1 MKKTL
6 LALTVIAAISGCA
19 QQKTAD
25 HNSNAPQQV
34 TLDRQGLDLLIG
46 EHTKSFVATQPTLA
60 TSLGLSKQQA
70 GDFARKL
77 PDYSPY
83 GMAQLQRTMQN
94 AAQALTKVNLEA
106 LSPNDKLHTQVNL
119 EIDRYYA
126 GFPSFEAGYIDTWGG
141 HLPYVVSQISGPLMN
156 VPTVLQDQQVVK
168 TAQDAQDYLARLEA
182 LAVMA
187 DQVYAKVKS
196 DADNGIV
203 LPKNLFPKTMTF
215 LNGFVAPQAKSHS
228 LVSALAGKLKSS
240 EVTDPR
246 EVKTLLV
253 TASNI
258 VDQEVYPAYQRVIK
272 LMQSLEAKAP
282 SGDGIWAQP
291 NGSDFYQHAIKY
303 LADSDLSAEQ
313 IHQVGLDE
321 VARISGQMDEILTA
335 NGRTDGSVGKRM
347 VELAKDPQFLFADSD
362 EGRSQLLNFLN
373 QEIETIMV
381 KAPELFATMPK
392 TGVMV
397 KRIPQVIEAGAP
409 GGYYMPPALDGS
421 REGEF
426 AINLRDMT
434 EVPKF
439 SLKTLTYHE
448 AVPGHHFQVAL
459 NMEQTEI
466 GLMRQNAPFNAYV
479 EGWALYSELV
489 AMEMGMYKDDE
500 WGNLGRLQA
509 ELYRAVRLV
518 VDTGLHHKRWTRQ
531 QAIDYFHNTTG
542 TGLSDVTSE
551 VERYMAWP
559 GQALGYKLGM
569 LKFVELRQTAR
580 DALGEKFDAKVFHDL
595 ILLKGARPM
604 ALVESDIEAWI
615 AKLK

>member
-25 HNSNAPQQV
+25 HNNNAPQQV

-291 NGSDFYQHAIKY
+291 NGRDFYQHAIKY

>member
-6 LALTVIAAISGCA
+6 LALTVIAAITGCA
-19 QQKTAD
+19 QQQTDTIKESTPALME
-25 HNSNAPQQV
+25 
-34 TLDRQGLDLLIG
+34 LDRQGLDLIIG
-46 EHTKSFVATQPTLA
+46 KHTDSFISTQPTLA

-70 GDFARKL
+70 GDFATKL
-77 PDYSPY
+77 PDYSPS
-83 GMAQLQRTMQN
+83 GMQHVQQTMQN
-94 AAQALTKVNLEA
+94 AAAALSKVNLNT
-106 LSPNDKLHTQVNL
+106 LSANDKLHTQVNL

-126 GFPSFEAGYIDTWGG
+126 GFPQFEAGYIDTWGG

-156 VPTVLQDQQVVK
+156 VPTILQDQQVVK
-168 TAQDAQDYLARLEA
+168 TVQDAQDYLARLQA
-182 LAVMA
+182 VAVMA
-187 DQVYAKVKS
+187 DDVYSKVKS
-196 DADNGIV
+196 DANNGVI

-228 LVSALAGKLKSS
+228 LVKAFAGKLKTS
-240 EVTDPR
+240 EITDQR
-246 EVKTLLV
+246 EVKALLT

-258 VDQEVYPAYQRVIK
+258 VDQEIYPAYQRVIS
-272 LMQSLEAKAP
+272 LMGSLEAKAP
-282 SGDGIWAQP
+282 AGDGIWAQP
-291 NGSDFYQHAIKY
+291 NGAAFYQHAIKY
-303 LADSDLSAEQ
+303 LADSDLTAEQ
-313 IHQVGLDE
+313 IHNIGLSE
-321 VARISGQMDEILTA
+321 VARISKQMNEILTA
-335 NGRTDGSVGKRM
+335 NGRTEGSVGKRM
-347 VELAKDPQFLFADSD
+347 VALAQDPQFLFADSD
-362 EGRSQLLNFLN
+362 EGRAELLNFLN

-448 AVPGHHFQVAL
+448 AVPGHHFQIAL
-459 NMEQTEI
+459 NMEQTDI

-531 QAIDYFHNTTG
+531 EAIDYFHNTTG

-569 LKFVELRQTAR
+569 LKFVELRQNAR

-595 ILLKGARPM
+595 ILLRGARPM
-604 ALVESDIEAWI
+604 ALVESDIEAWV
-615 AKLK
+615 AKFK

>member
-25 HNSNAPQQV
+25 HNNNAPQQV

>member
-1 MKKTL
+1 MKKTFI
-6 LALTVIAAISGCA
+6 ALTVLAAVAGCA
-19 QQKTAD
+19 QQSKDVTIEP
-25 HNSNAPQQV
+25 APLV
-34 TLDRQGLDLLIG
+34 KLDRQGLDQLIG
-46 EHTKSFVATQPTLA
+46 QHTDSFVATQPTLA
-60 TSLGLSKQQA
+60 TSLGLSKQRA
-70 GDFARKL
+70 GDFASKL

-83 GMAQLQRTMQN
+83 GMMQLQQTMHQAAASLAKVDIDALN
-94 AAQALTKVNLEA
+94 A
-106 LSPNDKLHTQVNL
+106 NDKLHAQVNL

-126 GFPSFEAGYIDTWGG
+126 GFKEFNAGYIDTWGG
-141 HLPYVVSQISGPLMN
+141 HLPYIVSQISGPLMN
-156 VPTVLQDQQVVK
+156 VPTVLQDQQVVA
-168 TAQDAQDYLARLEA
+168 TVQDAQDYLARLRA

-187 DQVYAKVKS
+187 DQVHQKVDS
-196 DADNGIV
+196 DAASGII

-215 LNGFVAPQAKSHS
+215 LNGFVSPKAKGHS
-228 LVSALAGKLKSS
+228 LVTAFSNKLASSSITDEREIKALI
-240 EVTDPR
+240 T
-246 EVKTLLV
+246 
-253 TASNI
+253 TAANI
-258 VDQEVYPAYQRVIK
+258 VDQEIYPAYQRVID
-272 LMQSLEAKAP
+272 LMASLEQQAP
-282 SGDGIWAQP
+282 TGDGIWAQP
-291 NGSDFYQHAIKY
+291 NGAAFYQHAIKY
-303 LADSDLSAEQ
+303 LADSNLSAEQ
-313 IHQVGLDE
+313 IHKIGLSE
-321 VARISGQMDEILTA
+321 VTRISQQMDKILTA
-335 NGRTDGSVGKRM
+335 NGYRDGSVGQRM
-347 VELAKDPQFLFADSD
+347 VTLAKDPKFQFADSD
-362 EGRSQLLNFLN
+362 QGRAELLAFLN
-373 QEIETIMV
+373 QEIKTIMD
-381 KAPELFATMPK
+381 KAPALFATMPK
-392 TGVMV
+392 TGVVV

-421 REGEF
+421 RAGEF

-459 NMEQTEI
+459 NMEQTDI

-489 AMEMGMYKDDE
+489 AMEMGMYQDDE

-569 LKFVELRQTAR
+569 LKFVELRQHAR
-580 DALGEKFDAKVFHDL
+580 DALGSKFDAKAFHDL

-604 ALVESDIEAWI
+604 ALVEADINAWI
-615 AKLK
+615 ATFK